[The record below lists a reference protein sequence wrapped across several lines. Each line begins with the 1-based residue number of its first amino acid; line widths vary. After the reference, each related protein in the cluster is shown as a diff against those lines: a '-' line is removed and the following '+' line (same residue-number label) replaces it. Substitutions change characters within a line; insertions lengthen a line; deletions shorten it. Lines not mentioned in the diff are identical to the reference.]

1 MAVDAT
7 ARVHNVQ
14 ELLDLWRSPPI
25 DARDEKVGKVDS
37 IGGQR
42 RHRGLYS
49 RHSHV
54 GGQPGVERLDRL
66 GVRLDRVQTESVG
79 GSQRAEE
86 YVIWQPSEAHVLVH
100 THGIVKLAQSVE
112 PDHRHE
118 MTL

>member
-7 ARVHNVQ
+7 ALVHSVQ
-14 ELLDLWRSPPI
+14 KVLHLWRAPPI
-25 DARDEKVGKVDS
+25 DACDEEVGKVNS
-37 IGGQR
+37 IRGKGW
-42 RHRGLYS
+42 HRGLYP
-49 RHSHV
+49 HHGHV

-66 GVRLDRVQTESVG
+66 GVRFDRVQAKSVG

-86 YVIWQPSEAHVLVH
+86 HVLWQPSEAHVLVH
-100 THGIVKLAQSVE
+100 THGILKLAQSVE